1 MDYPRVHFYGKF
13 RADASTP
20 NNERC
25 YFDANIDAY
34 ENDTDH
40 IMNWNYIGTN
50 EFSIQ
55 DTFVTGVTTDS
66 GVTKDQVIGAAVL
79 DSSNNPFA
87 KMVDID
93 TEWQGYATTIYGMV
107 FRIVWSDGT
116 EALSGKWAASSI
128 SQSIW
133 KRRKCCQG
141 QDSFTSGTLSTTTIN
156 DIKWGELRG
165 SAVLE
170 KLKKLSTKGN
180 NKLQLSVSLSA

>member
-1 MDYPRVHFYGKF
+1 MVACIQAAQHYTHFLFFRIFSFSQASYLDYPRVHFYGKF

-25 YFDANIDAY
+25 YFDVNIDAY

-40 IMNWNYIGTN
+40 IKNWNYIGTN

-55 DTFVTGVTTDS
+55 NTFVTGVTTDS
-66 GVTKDQVIGAAVL
+66 GGTKDEVIGAAVL
-79 DSSNNPFA
+79 DSSSHPFA

-93 TEWQGYATTIYGMV
+93 TEWQLVATTVYGMV

-128 SQSIW
+128 SQSMW
-133 KRRKCCQG
+133 
-141 QDSFTSGTLSTTTIN
+141 
-156 DIKWGELRG
+156 E
-165 SAVLE
+165 
-170 KLKKLSTKGN
+170 
-180 NKLQLSVSLSA
+180 